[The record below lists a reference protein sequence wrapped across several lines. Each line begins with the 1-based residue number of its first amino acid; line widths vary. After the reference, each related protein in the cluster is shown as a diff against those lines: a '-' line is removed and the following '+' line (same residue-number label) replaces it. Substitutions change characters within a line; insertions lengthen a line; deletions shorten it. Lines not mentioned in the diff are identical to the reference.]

1 MEVENRRSLIFVL
14 LSGML
19 LVLVGGYLWVNR
31 GYGELS
37 PDTYQFSKA
46 LYSACL
52 KKSDEHLDMV
62 DKLLNESDDLSL
74 PTPLLATFRLGKNS
88 AHSPPSVMLSPTNT
102 TSADGENFSNNS
114 IRYSLL
120 RPTDTGLG
128 IKNCLKAKICE

>member
-31 GYGELS
+31 GYGEVS

-74 PTPLLATFRLGKNS
+74 PPNEQIWIEKIIKLARSGDWKS
-88 AHSPPSVMLSPTNT
+88 A
-102 TSADGENFSNNS
+102 A
-114 IRYSLL
+114 
-120 RPTDTGLG
+120 
-128 IKNCLKAKICE
+128 KKAKRMMEDQVKY